1 MCECAG
7 ESHLQEVNS
16 KPWRNFWG
24 RLAKKNISQ
33 YSLIFQNLAL
43 SWITDFE
50 ETEHICSTEI
60 FLVYGVVKS

>member
-1 MCECAG
+1 MVADIYHIERNTANVSPSG
-7 ESHLQEVNS
+7 FVQETDSYPLIV
-16 KPWRNFWG
+16 
-24 RLAKKNISQ
+24 Q

>member
-1 MCECAG
+1 MCEFSG

-16 KPWRNFWG
+16 KPCWSFWG

-33 YSLIFQNLAL
+33 HSLIFQNLAL